1 MYLTVVFPN
10 EEQQSIKEKEIRALT
25 IQLEDMERKLE
36 LKENEIQERAGA
48 LYQLKVNK
56 FLLNAHKVNHI
67 SSSTQCSIETAD
79 NATQVQEGIY
89 YFNLILCYV
98 IYHTTR

>member
-1 MYLTVVFPN
+1 MVLPN

-25 IQLEDMERKLE
+25 IQLEDIERKLE

-48 LYQLKVNK
+48 LYQQKVNK

-89 YFNLILCYV
+89 CFNLILCYV